1 MANQGPVDV
10 TFIMWPRSG
19 EDDEDEEDEDGEQDD
34 KPEPGSLQEI
44 LNGLANEKA
53 KACHEALN
61 PPEELI
67 NGCRLIYS
75 SEARRRID
83 EASKPFDEKMD
94 EARQKFVEAGK
105 ISEEEAKAIVGVND
119 EDRKEKRRAKKRLQE
134 GLNRIQ
140 RERNKAVHEALNNGG
155 GMCKIV
161 GERRAKIAKAEK
173 PFLEKMEKVREAVAK
188 YSPLTAEEV
197 KMITPNIELDDE
209 GKEIIKK
216 SEAQAK
222 MDAEI
227 AAFVAPRVVTDKGYP
242 VSKAGM
248 EKFIEI
254 NQEIEKRDQDMQGM
268 YIYNDFS
275 GYGVTEVMENMV
287 GQNTTAL
294 QSGHSADI
302 QQLAEFN
309 KVIFK
314 KDVSPIKKWALVE
327 GLTLYLAMGDHMT
340 WMSMLSSLS
349 PLCLLTPFFPH

>member
-19 EDDEDEEDEDGEQDD
+19 EDEEDEDDEDDEQDD
-34 KPEPGSLQEI
+34 KPEPGSLQDI

-67 NGCRLIYS
+67 NGCRMIS
-75 SEARRRID
+75 GAEAGRRID
-83 EASKPFDEKMD
+83 EASKPFNEKMD
-94 EARQKFVEAGK
+94 EARQKFVDAGK
-105 ISEEEAKAIVGVND
+105 ISQEEAKAILGVDD

-134 GLNRIQ
+134 RLNEIQ
-140 RERNKAVHEALNNGG
+140 RERNKAVDEALNNDGV
-155 GMCKIV
+155 MRMNV

-173 PFLEKMEKVREAVAK
+173 PFLEKTEKVREAVTK
-188 YSPLTAEEV
+188 YSTLTAEEV
-197 KMITPNIELDDE
+197 NAIMPNIELDAE
-209 GKEIIKK
+209 GKEIVKK

-222 MDAEI
+222 KDAEM
-227 AAFVAPRVVTDKGYP
+227 AAFVAPRVVTDKGFP
-242 VSKAGM
+242 ASKAGM

-254 NQEIEKRDQDMQGM
+254 NQEVEKRDQDMHGM

-309 KVIFK
+309 KIIFK
-314 KDVSPIKKWALVE
+314 KDASPIKKWALVE
-327 GLTLYLAMGDHMT
+327 GLTMYLAMGDHMT

-349 PLCLLTPFFPH
+349 PLRPISFFSH